1 VADLT
6 SADPAPADPAPAA
19 AAPAAAAL
27 VTEGLA
33 KLYADLVALEPLDL
47 TIAAGEMV
55 ALVGHNGS
63 GKSTLL
69 RLAAGL
75 LEATAGSARVA
86 GTPVGSPPAR
96 AATSYLPDDP
106 VLYDDLSVREHL
118 AYVASLHG
126 AEVDEDNVERLIARV
141 GLAARADDLPS
152 RFSRG
157 LRQKASIALALVRP
171 FELLVVDEPFVGLDA
186 TGKASLLELLA
197 EANAAG
203 AAVVVA
209 THDASYV
216 ERVSRCIA
224 LREGAVVLDGTATPQ
239 DVLSIVSA

>member
-1 VADLT
+1 MAEPD
-6 SADPAPADPAPAA
+6 AA
-19 AAPAAAAL
+19 VPAL
-27 VTEGLA
+27 VTEGLS
-33 KLYADLVALEPLDL
+33 KSYADLVALEALDL
-47 TIAAGEMV
+47 VVPAGEMV
-55 ALVGHNGS
+55 AVVGHNGS

-75 LEATAGSARVA
+75 LDVTAGTVVVA
-86 GTPVGSPPAR
+86 GAAVGSPAAR
-96 AATSYLPDDP
+96 AATSYLPDEP

-126 AEVDEDNVERLIARV
+126 AEVDEADVERLVSRV

-157 LRQKASIALALVRP
+157 LRQKASIALGLVRP
-171 FELLVVDEPFVGLDA
+171 FELLLVDEPFVGLDA
-186 TGKASLLELLA
+186 TGKDALVELLS
-197 EANAAG
+197 EANAGG

-209 THDASYV
+209 THDPSYV

-224 LREGAVVLDGTATPQ
+224 LRDGAVVHDGAATPG
-239 DVLSIVSA
+239 DVLRLVSA